1 MMMRLDRYTQASRK
15 KLAES
20 NQKGF
25 ATIEFVLGFMAFW
38 LMCMAWVEMSY
49 LSYVSAIGDLSVSEA
64 ARQAKK
70 SEENYQQVFH
80 NAIHDSDSL
89 WSSLLSE
96 SNFRLSV
103 QFLKDIDA
111 LKAYEEVCEADED
124 QPVVT
129 CGEQFQSSIAIYRVQ
144 YNFSP
149 IFTYFLDTGSLLTR
163 EVIVI
168 QEYERDEFEL

>member
-1 MMMRLDRYTQASRK
+1 MMMRINRYTQARTKRPSRRK
-15 KLAES
+15 
-20 NQKGF
+20 QKGL
-25 ATIEFVLGFMAFW
+25 ATIEFVMGFMAFW

-70 SEENYQQVFH
+70 SEQNYQQVFH
-80 NAIHDSDSL
+80 NTIHDSDSL
-89 WSSLLSE
+89 WTSLVSE

-103 QFLKDIDA
+103 QFLKDIEA
-111 LKAYEEVCEADED
+111 LKAYEEACEGDED
-124 QPVVT
+124 QPVVA
-129 CGEQFQSSIAIYRVQ
+129 CGEPFQSAIAIYRVQ
-144 YNFSP
+144 YDFSP
-149 IFTYFLDTGSLLTR
+149 IFTYFLDTSSLLTR